1 LEAKEDDMD
10 ADLFTHE
17 RLEAYKVAREF
28 LALAQAILDEMPR
41 GGGSLREQLIAAA
54 ESAMLNCAE
63 GAGRRGGADKA
74 KFFDYAR
81 GSAEECA
88 AALDAIAIRR
98 LASAERVAAG
108 RALLH
113 RAVRLLSGLARSAL
127 RRAG

>member
-1 LEAKEDDMD
+1 MEGSV
-10 ADLFTHE
+10 FTHE

-41 GGGSLREQLIAAA
+41 GSARLRDQLADAA
-54 ESAMLNCAE
+54 ESALLNCAE
-63 GAGRRGGADKA
+63 GAGRRSGADKA
-74 KFFDYAR
+74 RFFDYAR

-98 LASAERVAAG
+98 FATAERVAAG

-113 RAVRLLSGLARSAL
+113 RAVRLLAGLARSAS
-127 RRAG
+127 RRPS